1 MTAGARDRRRLALLW
16 LLGMD
21 LRLPILALPPL
32 LPLIHDDLGLNE
44 TAVAALTG
52 LPVLLF
58 ALIAVPGA
66 VLIARLGAHRA
77 AMLGIFAV
85 ALGSALR
92 GLGPSAAMLF
102 AMTFVMGAG
111 VSVIHPAL
119 PGLVGQWFGTRP
131 AFATAVYANGLL
143 MGEVLGAALTRPVV
157 LPVAGG
163 RWEWAFAFWGVPVLL
178 TGLLMMA
185 GGRDARGTS
194 ARANSR
200 WWPDWRDRHTWQLGL
215 VQGGGSVLYFGSNA
229 FLPDYLHAIG
239 RLDLLNAC
247 LTALNAG
254 QLPASFV
261 LLLLGDRLAGRKAPF
276 IAAALIALLG
286 LAGLFV
292 PVPAVMIAASAV
304 IGCVGRSCADLDA
317 RPAAAT
323 RAARR
328 RAPAFRGGDDDRL
341 WPDICGTAAGRHR
354 LGRHRHDGH
363 GFPAGRARRAH
374 GAGAGRD
381 AAAGDAAWLA

>member
-185 GGRDARGTS
+185 GGRDPRGTS

-304 IGCVGRSCADLDA
+304 IGCVAALVLILTLALPPLLAPPDDVHRLSAGVMTIAYGLTFVVPLLGGIAWDA
-317 RPAAAT
+317 TAMTAMAFLPAALGALTVLVLAAMLQPVT
-323 RAARR
+323 R
-328 RAPAFRGGDDDRL
+328 RG
-341 WPDICGTAAGRHR
+341 
-354 LGRHRHDGH
+354 
-363 GFPAGRARRAH
+363 
-374 GAGAGRD
+374 
-381 AAAGDAAWLA
+381 

>member
-1 MTAGARDRRRLALLW
+1 MTAGARDRRRLGLLW
-16 LLGMD
+16 LVGMD
-21 LRLPILALPPL
+21 LRVTILALPPL

-92 GLGPSAAMLF
+92 GVGPSAAMLF

-157 LPVAGG
+157 LPMAGG

-185 GGRDARGTS
+185 GGRDPRGTS

-304 IGCVGRSCADLDA
+304 IGCVAALVLILTLALPPLLAPPDDVHRLSAGVMTIAYSLTFVAPLLGGIAWDA
-317 RPAAAT
+317 TAMTAMAFLPAALGALTVLVLAAMLQPVT
-323 RAARR
+323 R
-328 RAPAFRGGDDDRL
+328 RG
-341 WPDICGTAAGRHR
+341 
-354 LGRHRHDGH
+354 
-363 GFPAGRARRAH
+363 
-374 GAGAGRD
+374 
-381 AAAGDAAWLA
+381 

>member
-1 MTAGARDRRRLALLW
+1 MTAAARDGRRLALLW
-16 LLGMD
+16 LVGMD
-21 LRLPILALPPL
+21 LRLTILALPPL

-66 VLIARLGAHRA
+66 LLIARFGAHRA
-77 AMLGIFAV
+77 AVLGILAV

-92 GLGPSAAMLF
+92 GVGPSAPMLF

-143 MGEVLGAALTRPVV
+143 MGEVLGAGLTRPVL
-157 LPVAGG
+157 LPLAGG
-163 RWEWAFAFWGVPVLL
+163 RWEWAFALWAVPVLL
-178 TGLLMMA
+178 TGLLMI
-185 GGRDARGTS
+185 GSESDARGTS
-194 ARANSR
+194 ARANNR
-200 WWPDWRDRHTWQLGL
+200 WWPDWRHRHTWQLGL
-215 VQGGGSVLYFGSNA
+215 VQGGGSVLYFGCNA
-229 FLPDYLHAIG
+229 FLPDYLDAIG

-247 LTALNAG
+247 LTTLNAG

-261 LLLLGDRLAGRKAPF
+261 LLLLGDRLAGRKTPF
-276 IAAALIALLG
+276 IAAALFALLG

-292 PVPAVMIAASAV
+292 PLAAVMIAASAL
-304 IGCVGRSCADLDA
+304 IGFVAALVLILTLALPPLLAPPGDVHRLSAGVMTIAYGLTFVVPLLGGIVWDA
-317 RPAAAT
+317 TAMTALAFLPAALGALT
-323 RAARR
+323 VLVLAAMLEPVTRR
-328 RAPAFRGGDDDRL
+328 R
-341 WPDICGTAAGRHR
+341 
-354 LGRHRHDGH
+354 
-363 GFPAGRARRAH
+363 
-374 GAGAGRD
+374 
-381 AAAGDAAWLA
+381 

>member
-1 MTAGARDRRRLALLW
+1 MTTAARDRRRLALLW
-16 LLGMD
+16 LVGVD
-21 LRLPILALPPL
+21 LRLTILALPPV
-32 LPLIHDDLGLNE
+32 LPLIHADLGLNE

-66 VLIARLGAHRA
+66 LLIARLGAQHA
-77 AMLGIFAV
+77 AVLGIFAV

-92 GLGPSAAMLF
+92 GVGPSAAMLF

-143 MGEVLGAALTRPVV
+143 MGEVLGAALTRPVM
-157 LPVAGG
+157 LPLAGG
-163 RWEWAFAFWGVPVLL
+163 RWEWAFALWGVPVLL

-185 GGRDARGTS
+185 GGRDAKGTS
-194 ARANSR
+194 TRANNR
-200 WWPDWRDRHTWQLGL
+200 WWPDWRDRQTWQLGL
-215 VQGGGSVLYFGSNA
+215 VQGGGSVLYFGCNA

-239 RLDLLNAC
+239 RIDLLNAC

-254 QLPASFV
+254 QLPASFL
-261 LLLLGDRLAGRKAPF
+261 LLLLGDRLVGRKAPF
-276 IAAALIALLG
+276 VASGVIALLG

-292 PVPAVMIAASAV
+292 PVPAMMIAASAV
-304 IGCVGRSCADLDA
+304 IGFVAAFILILTLALPPLLAPPDDVHRLSAGVMTIAYALTFVVPLLGGIAWDA
-317 RPAAAT
+317 TAVTAIALLPGALGALTVLGLGAMLEPVT
-323 RAARR
+323 RR
-328 RAPAFRGGDDDRL
+328 R
-341 WPDICGTAAGRHR
+341 
-354 LGRHRHDGH
+354 
-363 GFPAGRARRAH
+363 
-374 GAGAGRD
+374 
-381 AAAGDAAWLA
+381 